1 MMNRNLVFC
10 MTADFH
16 RELYENL
23 FPGDGKESVALGL
36 CGISNSVD
44 RKRLTLHKI
53 VFIPNE
59 SCRVRT
65 QSQVTWSTEIL
76 QELLMEAAKKKL
88 SIVKIHSHPTG
99 YERFSRLDDL
109 SDDSLYNIKDAW
121 LDKGSLCVS
130 LVMLPDS
137 SIFGRV
143 IRGEKNYQV
152 IDSIQTVG
160 DDIRFLS
167 QHRLRPFLT
176 AADRKNSQT
185 LGEGTITQLRNLR
198 VGVIGCSGTGSVVIE
213 QLMRLSVGKL
223 VLVDPDRLETKNLN
237 RILNSTKDDAAKG
250 NPKVEVLADFINK
263 VDSEIEVAT
272 YSQNVFESELAL
284 KDLSVCDALF
294 GCVDTVD
301 GRHLIN
307 LLSTYYCIP
316 FFDLGVKITADGLGG
331 IEKICGTVHYV
342 RPGASSLL
350 TRGVYTIDDLNSAAL
365 YRANPEEYENLVQ
378 EKYIKNVNVER
389 PAVISVNMA
398 VASAAVNEFLCR
410 IHQIRS
416 EAMSNY
422 AVLRIC
428 ISDGYVQYESEAE
441 QVQDLNLQQCVG
453 LGDRVPFL
461 NLPELSPLTHESL
474 KVA

>member
-1 MMNRNLVFC
+1 MMNNSFVFC
-10 MTADFH
+10 MTSEFH
-16 RELYENL
+16 RDLHQHL

-36 CGISNSVD
+36 CGISNSFD
-44 RKRLTLHKI
+44 RKRITLHKI

-65 QSQVTWSTEIL
+65 QSQVTWPTDIL
-76 QELLMEAAKKKL
+76 QELLIDAAKKKL

-99 YERFSRLDDL
+99 YERFSGLDDL
-109 SDDSLYNIKDAW
+109 SDDSLYKIKNAW
-121 LDKGSLCVS
+121 LDKGTLCIS
-130 LVMLPDS
+130 LVMLPDL

-152 IDSIQTVG
+152 LDSIQIAG
-160 DDIRFLS
+160 DDVRFFS
-167 QHRLRPFLT
+167 QHKFRPPHT
-176 AADRKNSQT
+176 AVDKKNSQT

-213 QLMRLSVGKL
+213 QLMRLGVGKL
-223 VLVDPDRLETKNLN
+223 VLVDPDRIETKNLN
-237 RILNSTKDDAAKG
+237 RILNSTKDDAAKRS
-250 NPKVEVLADFINK
+250 PKVEVLARFIKK
-263 VDSEIEVAT
+263 VDPEIEVAT
-272 YSQNVFESELAL
+272 YSQNVFESEFAL
-284 KDLSVCDALF
+284 RELSVCDVLF

-350 TRGVYTIDDLNSAAL
+350 TRGVYTIEDLNSAAL

-398 VASAAVNEFLCR
+398 VASTAVNEFLCR
-410 IHQIRS
+410 IHRIRS

-422 AVLRIC
+422 AVTRIC

-441 QVQDLNLQQCVG
+441 QVQDINLQRCVG

-461 NLPELSPLTHESL
+461 NLPELSPLIHESL

>member
-1 MMNRNLVFC
+1 MMNSNLIFC
-10 MTADFH
+10 MTSDLH
-16 RELYENL
+16 REMYQHL
-23 FPGDGKESVALGL
+23 FQGDRKESVALGL
-36 CGISNSVD
+36 CGISNAVN
-44 RKRLTLHKI
+44 RKKITLHKI
-53 VFIPNE
+53 VAIPNE
-59 SCRVRT
+59 SCKRRT
-65 QSQVTWSTEIL
+65 ESQVTWSTDIL
-76 QELLMEAAKKKL
+76 QELLIEASKKKL

-99 YERFSRLDDL
+99 YERFSGLDDL
-109 SDDSLYNIKDAW
+109 SDDSLYKTKNAW
-121 LDKGSLCVS
+121 LDKGALCVS
-130 LVMLPDS
+130 LIMLPDS

-143 IRGEKNYQV
+143 IRGEKKYQA
-152 IDSIQTVG
+152 IDSIQVVG
-160 DDIRFLS
+160 DDIRFFS
-167 QHRLRPFLT
+167 QYKLRPPLT

-185 LGEGTITQLRNLR
+185 LGNGTITQLRNLQ
-198 VGVIGCSGTGSVVIE
+198 VGVIGCSGTGSIVIE
-213 QLMRLSVGKL
+213 QLMRLGIGKL
-223 VLVDPDRLETKNLN
+223 ILVDPDRLESKNLN
-237 RILNSTKDDAAKG
+237 RILNSTRDDAAKG
-250 NPKVEVLADFINK
+250 HLKVEVLARFIK
-263 VDSEIEVAT
+263 SVDPEIEVAT
-272 YSQNVFESELAL
+272 YSNNVYESELAL
-284 KDLSVCDALF
+284 RELSVCDILF

-365 YRANPEEYENLVQ
+365 YRANPEEYDSLVQ

-398 VASAAVNEFLCR
+398 VASTAINEFLCR
-410 IHQIRS
+410 IHQIRP

-422 AVLRIC
+422 AVTRIC
-428 ISDGYVQYESEAE
+428 ISDGYVQYESEGE
-441 QVQDLNLQQCVG
+441 QVQDVNLQRCVS

-461 NLPELSPLTHESL
+461 NLPELSPSPHESL

>member
-1 MMNRNLVFC
+1 MNSNLVFC
-10 MTADFH
+10 MTSEFH
-16 RELYENL
+16 RELYQHL

-36 CGISNSVD
+36 CGISNSFG
-44 RKRLTLHKI
+44 RKKITLHKI
-53 VFIPNE
+53 VSIPNE

-65 QSQVTWSTEIL
+65 ESQVTWSTDIL
-76 QELLMEAAKKKL
+76 QELLIEAAKKKL

-99 YERFSRLDDL
+99 YERFSGLDDL
-109 SDDSLYNIKDAW
+109 SDDSLYKIKNAW
-121 LDKGSLCVS
+121 LDKSTLCVS

-137 SIFGRV
+137 KIFGRV
-143 IRGEKNYQV
+143 LKAEKNYHTL
-152 IDSIQTVG
+152 DSIQIVG
-160 DDIRFLS
+160 DDIRYFS
-167 QHRLRPFLT
+167 PNKSRPYLT
-176 AADRKNSQT
+176 AADKKNSQT
-185 LGEGTITQLRNLR
+185 LGDGTITQLKNLR
-198 VGVIGCSGTGSVVIE
+198 VGVIGCSGTGSIVIE
-213 QLMRLSVGKL
+213 QVMRLGVGKL
-223 VLVDPDRLETKNLN
+223 VLVDPDRIETKNLN
-237 RILNSTKDDAAKG
+237 RILNSTKDDAVKG
-250 NPKVEVLADFINK
+250 NLKVEVLARFINK
-263 VDSEIEVAT
+263 VDPEIEVVS
-272 YSQNVFESELAL
+272 YSQNIYESEFAL
-284 KDLSVCDALF
+284 RELSVCDILF

-316 FFDLGVKITADGLGG
+316 FFDLGVKITADGFGG

-398 VASAAVNEFLCR
+398 VASTAVNEFLCR

-422 AVLRIC
+422 VVTRIC

-441 QVQDLNLQQCVG
+441 QVQDINLQQCVG
-453 LGDRVPFL
+453 LGDRVPFM